1 MIKDICERIIYESQI
16 SPFLKYRIYDCE
28 SDILKLG
35 NAVLLLFTQN
45 LRISGKE
52 QLSSRFTHL
61 KMLTLRHR
69 EDYKI
74 HKDLVIHGILT
85 RYRFGKNSAFQK
97 ELLFLQLTLSSYM

>member
-1 MIKDICERIIYESQI
+1 MKTECESEEYKVWSHSSVIKDIYESQI

-35 NAVLLLFTQN
+35 NAVLLLFTQH

-61 KMLTLRHR
+61 KMLTLRPG
-69 EDYKI
+69 EDYN
-74 HKDLVIHGILT
+74 T
-85 RYRFGKNSAFQK
+85 
-97 ELLFLQLTLSSYM
+97 